1 MIKWLVWMTK
11 YPFFS
16 KTFSAP
22 NYIFCHKSI
31 FLLQSRGKH
40 YMLLQRIHAQVGG
53 KKTFTICFKLF
64 QGSSLMVLM
73 SLEGLR
79 PSVLTNQSAST
90 PKVSKCSYH
99 PLSPPAPWLIIHLL
113 RWPCRVHPSQPR
125 PQPPRTQELT
135 SNTIKWTPKL
145 ISQHHHPVF
154 SPSPQMSVENWS
166 FFQGCT
172 VWSKGKWIFLA
183 R

>member
-1 MIKWLVWMTK
+1 MTR
-11 YPFFS
+11 YPFSS

-40 YMLLQRIHAQVGG
+40 YMLLQRIHSQVGG
-53 KKTFTICFKLF
+53 QKTTIRFKLF

-90 PKVSKCSYH
+90 PKVSRALTILSALL
-99 PLSPPAPWLIIHLL
+99 PLDLSFIFSADPAGSVLHSLVL
-113 RWPCRVHPSQPR
+113 SH
-125 PQPPRTQELT
+125 QELK
-135 SNTIKWTPKL
+135 N
-145 ISQHHHPVF
+145 
-154 SPSPQMSVENWS
+154 SPQTLSNEPRS
-166 FFQGCT
+166 
-172 VWSKGKWIFLA
+172 
-183 R
+183 